1 MGYEL
6 KCVLQRELDWSSDP
20 VWMCLYFINKN
31 LCRCNPVKMRLY
43 WSRVSPNIQLDW
55 CLFFFNG
62 NFRDRAHQEDSMW
75 SWRQSWE
82 FRCLQ
87 LRRCCQK
94 HREVWKDLVLEVL
107 KDYGPADILTLG
119 FQNYGENT
127 LLLFEAIKTCSDL
140 L

>member
-43 WSRVSPNIQLDW
+43 WSRVSPKYPAWLVS
-55 CLFFFNG
+55 FFFNG

-94 HREVWKDLVLEVL
+94 HREVWEGSCPGGFERLWSSWHPDFGLPKLWREYTSLVWS
-107 KDYGPADILTLG
+107 
-119 FQNYGENT
+119 N
-127 LLLFEAIKTCSDL
+127 
-140 L
+140 